1 MKIEFH
7 INTQYLPQMMGQI
20 SAQPEGVVFAIRGE
34 QKHLIAWVDV
44 PKECQHDLQWKY
56 SMSGKEFVVTAIF
69 GEE

>member
-1 MKIEFH
+1 
-7 INTQYLPQMMGQI
+7 MGQI